1 MKVFSLNKVRLSRD
15 QNTRR
20 QLYTILLQFRYGKI
34 SGKRNDRVKK
44 GVIFATYSAL
54 IGKSTAGGKY
64 STRLDQL
71 IHWLGSDFDGVVS
84 SSVQDN

>member
-1 MKVFSLNKVRLSRD
+1 M
-15 QNTRR
+15 
-20 QLYTILLQFRYGKI
+20 
-34 SGKRNDRVKK
+34 KK

-84 SSVQDN
+84 SFVQDN